1 MAYTKAEVKDL
12 TKGIDTEGVV
22 EVRLIDP
29 KRTGTITVR
38 GFNEVDKYGSHK
50 WRELVD
56 NNGKTR
62 VVKIQRKR
70 NLNLMS
76 ENDRI
81 LYAHLKKHTHYVNG
95 PRPLL
100 KLVNVEEQAKDFIS
114 HREIKTEAESLIKNF
129 SDEKL
134 KDLSRV
140 LDINVRENSSI
151 TVLKRELYGFIDL
164 HDNKSQIS
172 NAQRLVNEVNSEDYE
187 TKVLL
192 RKAMAKNIIKES
204 LNRLMFGTISLGTS
218 FGSAVQWA
226 KDNKDLLAEVE
237 TSLKN
242 KK

>member
-1 MAYTKAEVKDL
+1 
-12 TKGIDTEGVV
+12 
-22 EVRLIDP
+22 
-29 KRTGTITVR
+29 
-38 GFNEVDKYGSHK
+38 
-50 WRELVD
+50 
-56 NNGKTR
+56 
-62 VVKIQRKR
+62 
-70 NLNLMS
+70 MS

-218 FGSAVQWA
+218 CGSAVQWA

-242 KK
+242 K